1 MAVRYEWDVE
11 VQTAAASDD
20 YEEGEVIDHLFC
32 KSFIGAMTTAAIDAG
47 EDLKHVIVLV
57 RDDDNQRSWA
67 YLEDGKLPTH
77 FEDAYQNQHGKVPQ
91 RFHAEVAAA

>member
-1 MAVRYEWDVE
+1 MTVRYEWDVE

-20 YEEGEVIDHLFC
+20 HEESEVIDHLFC
-32 KSFIGAMTTAAIDAG
+32 KSFIEAVTTAAIDAG

-77 FEDAYQNQHGKVPQ
+77 FEDAYQNQYAKVPQ
-91 RFHAEVAAA
+91 CFHAEVLTA